1 MLLGENGVQRRP
13 CSGGMLVLL
22 EANCSDGVL
31 SLLRGELLAVIR
43 GELVEQFSTRHWHEF
58 LLAFS
63 GLNSLGVSVCING
76 NYRVGRLLGGGL
88 HGVYRSELVVERLVG
103 EMTEVKVV

>member
-1 MLLGENGVQRRP
+1 M
-13 CSGGMLVLL
+13 L

-58 LLAFS
+58 LVAFS
-63 GLNSLGVSVCING
+63 GLNSLGVPVCVNG
-76 NYRVGRLLGGGL
+76 IYRVLRLFGGEL
-88 HGVYRSELVVERLVG
+88 LAVFRSELVVEPLVG
-103 EMTEVKVV
+103 EVAELKVVLCGF